1 LILQATLSLAF
12 FPVCMAMVSKLTLL
26 QDRSMTTGVILSVG
40 VMFGVGVFPFLL
52 GLTADHFSFRV
63 GILGL
68 GVLTTFSSLGV
79 KFLKEI

>member
-1 LILQATLSLAF
+1 
-12 FPVCMAMVSKLTLL
+12 
-26 QDRSMTTGVILSVG
+26 MTTGVILSVG